1 MKELI
6 KLTDLC
12 AKRITEMEAQK
23 KKIGDFLKEVNSSS
37 VFTLGTEI
45 FEEKIIIPVKKIE
58 LDNLKIAGID
68 GGLVK
73 RSLHGIDIM
82 LLRAVGVLFGY
93 KDGKLTDA
101 EYFPSAMPSPIPK
114 VVFDPFSDVE
124 FEVNS
129 NMERQIMEINT
140 ATEVVEKFKPDVL
153 FLNGSIVPHYSEKP
167 AKNSTL
173 NIPFEKMIES
183 YTSLYSAV
191 KHSNTILAGVIEDSR
206 GTRFCEVVN
215 QKILQGIHNIETI
228 KILLNTARDSSLLS
242 YVLNQAERSFVFKYS
257 TNPENHPVLKEF
269 GGQTANQVF
278 SFYVKTVEFDRPVR
292 VDFLADKGI
301 CPIAN
306 KISSVLLALVGHS
319 SYGIPSVII
328 EADQRAKLSEKDLEI
343 FYLDLINK
351 VGNLPG
357 LFDLRREQRP
367 F

>member
-1 MKELI
+1 MKEFI
-6 KLTDLC
+6 ELTDLC
-12 AKRITEMEAQK
+12 AKRIADMEDQK
-23 KKIGDFLKEVNSSS
+23 KKIGDFLKEVNSSTNL
-37 VFTLGTEI
+37 TLGTEI

-58 LDNLKIAGID
+58 LNDLKVGGID

-73 RSLHGIDIM
+73 KSLHGIDIM

-93 KDGKLTDA
+93 KDGKLTDT
-101 EYFPSAMPSPIPK
+101 EYFPDAFPSPVPK
-114 VVFDPFSDVE
+114 IVFDPFSDVE
-124 FEVNS
+124 FEMNS
-129 NMERQIMEINT
+129 NMERQIMEIDT
-140 ATEVVEKFKPDVL
+140 AREVVEKFKPDVL
-153 FLNGSIVPHYSEKP
+153 FLNGSIVPHYSERP
-167 AKNSTL
+167 TRNSAL
-173 NIPFEKMIES
+173 NLSFDKMIES
-183 YTSLYSAV
+183 YTGLYSSI

-215 QKILQGIHNIETI
+215 QKILEGIQNIDSI
-228 KILLNTARDSSLLS
+228 KLLLNTTRDSSLLS
-242 YVLNQAERSFVFKYS
+242 HVLNQGERSFVFKYS
-257 TNPENHPVLKEF
+257 TNPESHPVLKEF

-301 CPIAN
+301 NPIAN
-306 KISSVLLALVGHS
+306 KISSVLLSLAGHS

-328 EADQRAKLSEKDLEI
+328 EADQRAKLSEKDLEM
-343 FYLDLINK
+343 FYIDLINR